1 MTAAQTVTFDGMTYG
16 MDEHGNVKWATYAE
30 PQPRPEIPPEVW
42 RTQTAWDAAQA
53 WNATLAACRGQR

>member
-1 MTAAQTVTFDGMTYG
+1 MTAQTVTMDGFVYEYDAFG
-16 MDEHGNVKWATYAE
+16 LVVSCEKE
-30 PQPRPEIPPEVW
+30 PEPRPEIPPEVW